1 MKSAGP
7 LTPASRRFG
16 KPLVRHVLC
25 LVVGVLGTAQAQ
37 GGSENTTKME
47 ESPFATSAAWRQ
59 LPSYPREAGVA
70 GVLVGQ
76 HSGVLIA
83 GGGANFPDAPPWAGG
98 KKKTYDDL
106 YVYSPSGNA
115 WRVVGKL
122 PEPRA
127 YAAVVSV
134 PTGVLICGGENADK
148 VFQDSVWLRWD
159 GQGVNTLPGPPLPSA
174 TTSPV
179 AAVLGDRIYLAS
191 GYSAGSPRLSGSAF
205 WCLDWTD
212 PHAEWTALP
221 PCPGPSRGQAV
232 MAAVAGAIYLF
243 SGIEIVQGLEGKPS
257 VTYLNDAYRYR
268 PQQGWQRLPDLPRS
282 AIAAPTPAPVTSGV
296 PRIYLLG
303 GVDGRLVAKQPRDT
317 RVPDDILFFDVGLN
331 EWKTLPGR
339 WPDPVVTT
347 PAVKLGDEWIF
358 VSGETMAG
366 VRTSHVWSWNI
377 EIRP

>member
-1 MKSAGP
+1 
-7 LTPASRRFG
+7 
-16 KPLVRHVLC
+16 
-25 LVVGVLGTAQAQ
+25 
-37 GGSENTTKME
+37 
-47 ESPFATSAAWRQ
+47 
-59 LPSYPREAGVA
+59 
-70 GVLVGQ
+70 
-76 HSGVLIA
+76 
-83 GGGANFPDAPPWAGG
+83 
-98 KKKTYDDL
+98 
-106 YVYSPSGNA
+106 
-115 WRVVGKL
+115 
-122 PEPRA
+122 
-127 YAAVVSV
+127 
-134 PTGVLICGGENADK
+134 
-148 VFQDSVWLRWD
+148 
-159 GQGVNTLPGPPLPSA
+159 
-174 TTSPV
+174 
-179 AAVLGDRIYLAS
+179 
-191 GYSAGSPRLSGSAF
+191 
-205 WCLDWTD
+205 
-212 PHAEWTALP
+212 
-221 PCPGPSRGQAV
+221 

-282 AIAAPTPAPVTSGV
+282 AIAAPSPAPVTCGV

-303 GVDGRLVAKQPRDT
+303 GVDGRLVGKQPRDT